1 LLGSAAGS
9 LITGP
14 FSETFGR
21 NPVYIGTMFFFM
33 IFTMASGLS
42 PNIGA
47 QITFRFFAGIFGCA
61 PLTCAGGT
69 ISDLWN
75 GLEKIYGFPLFA
87 IPAFGGAMLG
97 PVIGSYIGTG
107 NLPSWRW
114 TEWITLIMAGLVTIN
129 LVISLPETHPSTLQS
144 WKARQ
149 LRRLLD
155 DDRYQS
161 KAEVVQMTFWKRM
174 KVALTRP
181 FLLCG
186 EAIVICVT
194 IYLTVVW
201 AVLFTFLDGYTY
213 IFANVYHTSQ
223 GLTSVIFAAMYVGV
237 LLASPLVPLV
247 YEWTKKDMEKEKGKG
262 LFSIRPETRLWFAMV
277 GGAWA
282 IPTSLFWLAWTDYVR
297 MCTLF
302 LLGSFANSIQF
313 RLPSASGHRL
323 SLLPCSDSA

>member
-47 QITFRFFAGIFGCA
+47 QLTFRFFAGIFGCA

-87 IPAFGGAMLG
+87 LPAFGGAMLG

-114 TEWITLIMAGLVTIN
+114 TEWITLIMAGLVTTN
-129 LVISLPETHPSTLQS
+129 LVMFLPETHPSTLQS
-144 WKARQ
+144 WKAQQ

-161 KAEVVQMTFWKRM
+161 KAEVAQMTFWKRM

-194 IYLTVVW
+194 VYLTVVW

-237 LLASPLVPLV
+237 LLASPLVLLV
-247 YEWTKKDMEKEKGKG
+247 YKWTKEDMEKEKGKG

-297 MCTLF
+297 MCTF
-302 LLGSFANSIQF
+302 SAQF
-313 RLPSASGHRL
+313 F
-323 SLLPCSDSA
+323 C